1 MNTSG
6 EGPVGVPA
14 SAPWEPPAT
23 PPPAAWYPDPL
34 NQQLR
39 RYFDGTRWTYWTAD
53 PTRQPDQS
61 AAASSA
67 PVDGPFDSPA
77 VGLIGDP
84 VPVGAGPAGAGGQG
98 ALREDIAN
106 ARAEAQA
113 LVGAGKEIRLL
124 EQYLR
129 PEERVVA
136 LSAAQGSGM
145 GVLACTN
152 QRLPFV
158 FVGIVNRQFFEIDWN
173 QARNVV
179 YDVRT
184 KVFAVY
190 TGKVTK
196 RAVPAFSVRVPA
208 RPDAERISRAAVAAS
223 AAPRLDIL

>member
-1 MNTSG
+1 MSTSG
-6 EGPVGVPA
+6 AGPAGGVPT
-14 SAPWEPPAT
+14 SAPWDPPAN

-53 PTRQPDQS
+53 PTRHPAQS
-61 AAASSA
+61 AGAGPA
-67 PVDGPFDSPA
+67 PVDGPVEAPA
-77 VGLIGDP
+77 
-84 VPVGAGPAGAGGQG
+84 PVGAGPAGAGGQG
-98 ALREDIAN
+98 ALREDIAK

-152 QRLPFV
+152 QRLLFV

-208 RPDAERISRAAVAAS
+208 RTDAERISQAAVAAS